1 MVKLIEKYKVFSIF
15 FLIFIIGLLSYKDY
29 GLAIDDE
36 IYRENGIY
44 YKNLIKEYLI
54 LLSKFDFNG
63 IKILEEEVYNNPIR
77 NHPAIFETT
86 LAFLSEIFNIEE
98 INEIYYLSHFLN
110 FFIFSCSLFTF
121 YIILSRRFKSSLVSL
136 IAILTIFF
144 FTKIFC

>member
-54 LLSKFDFNG
+54 LLSK
-63 IKILEEEVYNNPIR
+63 I
-77 NHPAIFETT
+77 
-86 LAFLSEIFNIEE
+86 
-98 INEIYYLSHFLN
+98 
-110 FFIFSCSLFTF
+110 
-121 YIILSRRFKSSLVSL
+121 
-136 IAILTIFF
+136 
-144 FTKIFC
+144 